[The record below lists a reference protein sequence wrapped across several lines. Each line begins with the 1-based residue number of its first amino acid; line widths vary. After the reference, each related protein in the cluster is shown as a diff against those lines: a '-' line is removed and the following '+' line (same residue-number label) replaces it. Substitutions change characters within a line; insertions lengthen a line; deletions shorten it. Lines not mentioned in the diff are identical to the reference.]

1 MLPSTFSCSRFVR
14 CAVGTLIV
22 LLTHPVTAQDARN
35 FAANLSNC
43 TEVIAFGPI
52 PLANVQQLVPAAF
65 TINLF
70 GPTTAGL
77 VIRASECNLTFGAAP
92 ETQVLVAQIGVSIAS
107 PDGTGQIN
115 NYSLLYETN
124 NLSLWR
130 ALRSAGWPA
139 LYDPHLAYEFTP
151 GTTGSGSVYIAV
163 SPLDGPYFLEGDAS
177 PPPGPP
183 APVVANWWF
192 ASNGTNVKLATSIPA
207 PGIAYGQAT
216 TTLFTSELTGLGAL
230 IGGNSDANFPFLNAR
245 GIFAQATLTVSNR
258 R

>member
-1 MLPSTFSCSRFVR
+1 MFPSIFACSRLVR
-14 CAVGTLIV
+14 CAVGTL
-22 LLTHPVTAQDARN
+22 LLLVAHPVIAQEGRN
-35 FAANLSNC
+35 FTANITNC

-52 PLANVQQLVPAAF
+52 PLANVQKWVPEAF
-65 TINLF
+65 TITLF
-70 GPTTAGL
+70 GPATAGL
-77 VIRASECNLTFGAAP
+77 VMRASECNFAFGAEPATP
-92 ETQVLVAQIGVSIAS
+92 ILIAQIGISIAS

-124 NLSLWR
+124 NLSLAR

-139 LYDPHLAYEFTP
+139 EYDPHLAYEFTP

-163 SPLDGPYFLEGDAS
+163 SPLDGPYFLEGSAS

-192 ASNGTNVKLATSIPA
+192 ASNGADVKLATSIPA

-216 TTLFTSELTGLGAL
+216 TTLFTSKLTDLGAL
-230 IGGNSDANFPFLNAR
+230 IGGNSDANFSLLNAR